1 MFMRIYFF
9 CVTKCRN
16 LQHLSIILH
25 AVSKNN
31 MWASHGLDRFCVRPY
46 SVIGPELQVT
56 SKATGIDK
64 IPAKVLKLSAD
75 IIAPSL
81 TTIFNQ
87 SLHTGIFVNDWK
99 LARVQP
105 IYKSEDRSKCEN
117 YRPIS
122 ILPVVSKIFEK
133 EIFQQL
139 YRVYK
144 KKGNRTSARYCI

>member
-1 MFMRIYFF
+1 MTNRTSSFI
-9 CVTKCRN
+9 
-16 LQHLSIILH
+16 LDHLGNI
-25 AVSKNN
+25 
-31 MWASHGLDRFCVRPY
+31 ASHVRYFSHFKFLSLSFGVTNRGDLESNTTFCFSDI
-46 SVIGPELQVT
+46 SVHQVLNNLKQLVI
-56 SKATGIDK
+56 SKATGVDK

-122 ILPVVSKIFEK
+122 IPS
-133 EIFQQL
+133 QL
-139 YRVYK
+139 
-144 KKGNRTSARYCI
+144 